1 MLSFF
6 SRFTNVN
13 NKWNTNYNTN
23 LSKYIIDT
31 TNKIKEKEKEK
42 EKEKDKNS
50 MNINDNIIQYHYN
63 DPKCDCD
70 FSIIPIFS
78 MISFLAGYYLSKYNN

>member
-31 TNKIKEKEKEK
+31 TNKIKEKAKET
-42 EKEKDKNS
+42 ER
-50 MNINDNIIQYHYN
+50 MNINDNIIQSHYN
-63 DPKCDCD
+63 DTKCDCD